1 MQWYLIISRKGKK
14 WTLLQ
19 SLSDAKEN
27 FTFYK
32 NEVYCK
38 IYDLQDGGK

>member
-1 MQWYLIISRKGKK
+1 MTSGKVKK

-19 SLSDAKEN
+19 RLGGAKEN

-32 NEVYCK
+32 NEVYSK
-38 IYDLQDGGK
+38 ICDLQDGEK